1 MSSGR
6 IIIQSAEPSLDA
18 NANLING
25 ATLTFLDAV
34 TLAPA
39 PVYSD
44 RTLATSLGNVIT
56 ASGGFFPDMWA
67 STESAFRV
75 QWRNAAGALIRT
87 FDRIEPLAI
96 IDVQEVTDIAEAAA
110 TAAVAGPVA
119 DANAAAA
126 AAAASATSAAAAASV
141 VNGYFPAALSN
152 VPRGVV
158 SAAITAAG
166 SGGTNGTFALAFSGG
181 NLSVQ
186 PTGTFTVSGG
196 AVTAVSITGAGLYV
210 GASISLPTVSLA
222 ASSGLT
228 GATVTIAADFLIQSG
243 RSYWTDH
250 ASDATLLQAVQNA
263 AGTATALSGVTVARN
278 VSALAADVDTIE
290 QQIGSADLSIVSM
303 AASGTNVDNTA
314 FYGMPGLARTFPRRL
329 THVRTRRNGTI
340 RLAITRTG
348 GSPSTVTLAQTVD
361 VTVVADTWLALPTPL
376 PVLAGEVPWARAVSA
391 GLTFASGTIPNG
403 GSLWVVAGGTIGTD
417 TSYTSGTVNG
427 TQVEYRFEGEVAAG
441 SEDGAAALSAVGTS
455 GTLGF
460 TTPIVNTGDSAPA
473 TFAVIMP
480 QSSIWT
486 HVTGVTVG
494 QQTAGTGTLTIATF
508 TGDDLTTI
516 HSQTTVSVPSGVST
530 IPVTASIPPGAS
542 VVWQSA
548 GRFQANGGGAGTR
561 FINKALEVGDDASA
575 NPHRFELRILVASG
589 LTGRVGVLE
598 ANAAGAS
605 EPLPI
610 RPNDPWARAFG
621 YRTILE
627 QSATA
632 LRGERAIA
640 AALDYRASNPG
651 AGLTFKTN
659 SRWIDVQ
666 VLFNA
671 VATRDDNAFDDFAE
685 VLVDGVTAATWTG
698 SATAQRPRRVIQ
710 RVTLGASMVMR
721 TVEIVCPYGDG
732 MVIEGFQVEGAADCE
747 SAATAPTNVL
757 IGVGDSITQGYNTTK
772 PSAAWLWLL
781 GKAMTRRTINLGIG
795 GQTASSAHIA
805 DAAAAVAADGANAT
819 ILWMIGV
826 NNGLQQ
832 LSVSAFKSQIAAG
845 ITAARAAAPSAKI
858 VCIGPPWCPNAEAL
872 TIPQDSYRTAMSE
885 AVSESTAGNV
895 FYVNAKPAYANDSVD
910 IPDGVHPQDAK
921 NATLATWLS
930 TRV

>member
-1 MSSGR
+1 MT
-6 IIIQSAEPSLDA
+6 E
-18 NANLING
+18 
-25 ATLTFLDAV
+25 LT
-34 TLAPA
+34 TA
-39 PVYSD
+39 PVV
-44 RTLATSLGNVIT
+44 TQ
-56 ASGGFFPDMWA
+56 PA
-67 STESAFRV
+67 STDLLFGR
-75 QWRNAAGALIRT
+75 
-87 FDRIEPLAI
+87 
-96 IDVQEVTDIAEAAA
+96 
-110 TAAVAGPVA
+110 
-119 DANAAAA
+119 
-126 AAAASATSAAAAASV
+126 
-141 VNGYFPAALSN
+141 
-152 VPRGVV
+152 
-158 SAAITAAG
+158 TAAG
-166 SGGTNGTFALAFSGG
+166 TPIQVPPLALQSGGTTLRFTTWAQLSAVSSTINGQAAEVVGPDTGTHTDPVAGGTVPNTGAYTNRTGSPAGWLRTGGLASVIAGETVTAALAP
-181 NLSVQ
+181 V
-186 PTGTFTVSGG
+186 V
-196 AVTAVSITGAGLYV
+196 
-210 GASISLPTVSLA
+210 
-222 ASSGLT
+222 
-228 GATVTIAADFLIQSG
+228 
-243 RSYWTDH
+243 
-250 ASDATLLQAVQNA
+250 
-263 AGTATALSGVTVARN
+263 
-278 VSALAADVDTIE
+278 ADVTTLEE
-290 QQIGSADLSIVSM
+290 QVGSAGLSIVSM

-455 GTLGF
+455 GALGF
-460 TTPIVNTGDSAPA
+460 TTPIVNSGDSAPA

-561 FINKALEVGDDASA
+561 FINKALEVGDDAAA

-627 QSATA
+627 HSATA

-640 AALDYRASNPG
+640 AGLNYRGSNPG
-651 AGLTFKTN
+651 AGLIFRTN

-666 VLFNA
+666 VLFNPVA
-671 VATRDDNAFDDFAE
+671 VRDDNASDDFAE
-685 VLVDGVTAATWTG
+685 VIVNGTTAGLWTG
-698 SATAQRPRRVIQ
+698 SATAQRPRRVVQ
-710 RVTLGASMVMR
+710 RVALGASMAMR
-721 TVEIVCPYGDG
+721 TVEIVNPYGDS
-732 MVIEGFQVEGAADCE
+732 MVIEGMAVEGGADVE
-747 SAATAPTNVL
+747 SAAAAPTGIIV
-757 IGVGDSITQGYNTTK
+757 GVGDSITQGYNTTK
-772 PSAAWLWLL
+772 PSAGWLWQL
-781 GKAMTRRTINLGIG
+781 GKLLNRRVLNMGIG
-795 GQTASSAHIA
+795 GQVASTAHIA
-805 DAAAAVAADGANAT
+805 DAAAAVAADGADAT

-832 LSVSAFKSQIAAG
+832 TSVSAFKSTIGAG
-845 ITAARAAAPSAKI
+845 LTSGRTSAPSAKI
-858 VCIGPPWCPNAEAL
+858 IAIGPSWCPDAEAL
-872 TIPQDSYRTAMSE
+872 FNPLDAYRTVMGE
-885 AVSESTAGNV
+885 AVAESTAGNV
-895 FYVNAKPAYANDSVD
+895 HFLNAKPAYANDGTD
-910 IPDGVHPQDAK
+910 IPDNVHPGDTK

-930 TRV
+930 TRI